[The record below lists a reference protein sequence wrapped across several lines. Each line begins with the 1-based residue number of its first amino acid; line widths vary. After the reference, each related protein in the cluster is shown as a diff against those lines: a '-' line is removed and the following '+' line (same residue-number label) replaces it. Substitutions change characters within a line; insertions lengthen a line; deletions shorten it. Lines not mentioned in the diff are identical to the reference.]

1 MVKYSLLQMCV
12 KVARVT
18 GEALPGES
26 IYNPNNTGSDF
37 DVYGSDLGIM
47 WHTRKNQVGLF
58 LVIPVGRALL

>member
-1 MVKYSLLQMCV
+1 MC